1 MFAAPPLDSRAYLP
15 LDLFVA
21 CFRHHRLIIAS
32 SSPHHRFTLASTIA
46 HHPLTL
52 DRSLHSPLM

>member
-52 DRSLHSPLM
+52 DH